1 VTSATYRQAG
11 LGDAASVA
19 RDPENRYLTRW
30 KPRRLE
36 AEGVRDAM
44 LAVSG
49 ELDAAAGGKPDADE
63 NKSLRR
69 GLYLLQKR
77 QKPPTVQAL
86 FDGPTGATESCPRRV
101 ESETPLSALFLL
113 NNPFP
118 LARAKAFA
126 ARVRKIVGND
136 PAKQLDAAFSLGLN
150 RLPTADERKRVL
162 DFLTKARD
170 EGDALEYVCHLIFC
184 TNEFTTLG

>member
-1 VTSATYRQAG
+1 VTSATYRQSSQ
-11 LGDAASVA
+11 GDAASVS
-19 RDPENRYLTRW
+19 RDAENRYLTRW

-49 ELDAAAGGKPDADE
+49 ELDAALGGKPDADE

-77 QKPPTVQAL
+77 QKPPMVQLL
-86 FDGPTGATESCPRRV
+86 FDGPTGATESCTRRV
-101 ESETPLSALFLL
+101 ESETPLAALYLL

-118 LARAKAFA
+118 RERAKAFA

-136 PAKQLDAAFSLGLN
+136 AAKQIDAAFALGLN
-150 RLPTADERKRVL
+150 RMPTADERKRVL
-162 DFLTKARD
+162 DYLTKGQD
-170 EGDALEYVCHLIFC
+170 EGDRLEYVCHLIFC
-184 TNEFTTLG
+184 TNEFTALG